1 VGEKPRLTTTSYA
14 ILGLLSIRDWSTY
27 ELAAQMRRSL
37 RYFWPRAAS
46 GIYEEPKKL
55 VEHGFADAHRTSTG
69 RRPRTVY
76 RITDDGRAALRRW
89 IDDPRADG
97 RGYESEPLVR
107 FFFGNTATKDAL
119 LAAIDQI
126 GARAKADMASWA
138 EVAGPYAEGEGRFPE
153 RLHLNAMVMR
163 LAFDI
168 SLVEVAWAE
177 WAREEVEHWPDATE
191 AADPSALRAVIAERL
206 AYQRSMSSKRRPAN

>member
-1 VGEKPRLTTTSYA
+1 VGDKPRLTTTSYA

-46 GIYEEPKKL
+46 GIYEEPRKL
-55 VEHGFADAHRTSTG
+55 VEHGFAEARRTSTG

-126 GARAKADMASWA
+126 GARGKADMASWA
-138 EVAGPYAEGEGRFPE
+138 EVAGPYAEGEGPFSE
-153 RLHLNAMVMR
+153 RLHVNAMVMR
-163 LAFDI
+163 LVFDI
-168 SLVEVAWAE
+168 SMVEVAWAE
-177 WAREEVEHWPDATE
+177 WAREEVGRWPDATN
-191 AADPSALRAVIAERL
+191 AANPSGLQAVIAERL
-206 AYQRSMSSKRRPAN
+206 AYLRSMA

>member
-1 VGEKPRLTTTSYA
+1 MGEKPRLTTTSYA

-55 VEHGFADAHRTSTG
+55 VEHAFAEAHRTSTG

-97 RGYESEPLVR
+97 RAYESEPLVR

-126 GARAKADMASWA
+126 GARAEADMASWA
-138 EVAGPYAEGEGRFPE
+138 EVAGPYAEGEGPFAE
-153 RLHLNAMVMR
+153 RLHVNSMVMR

-168 SLVEVAWAE
+168 SMVELAWAA
-177 WAREEVEHWPDATE
+177 WAREEVERWPDATE

-206 AYQRSMSSKRRPAN
+206 ADLQSISSKRRPAN